1 MLDEYVLVNGKTRKK
16 LNGGKKNLK
25 GELKKQNNLHSTLAM
40 QIPSENHRENIM
52 KYIVYRHTGMHV
64 HITKSIN
71 LKAITKKWG
80 EILQFRNQSN
90 VLECFPDT

>member
-1 MLDEYVLVNGKTRKK
+1 MGE
-16 LNGGKKNLK
+16 KNLK
-25 GELKKQNNLHSTLAM
+25 GELKKQNNLRSTLAM
-40 QIPSENHRENIM
+40 QIPLENHRENIM

-80 EILQFRNQSN
+80 GGFYSLEISLMSWSVSQIHKTKIKDKNAVRN
-90 VLECFPDT
+90 